1 MVITPFLTGDG
12 GPPCSCEEVLRGSD
26 LLVEPSPGHPLTAE
40 EWLYGQVQVTQNGPV
55 FLRLLGA
62 RQNDV
67 YYVYCYL
74 TWLGKVVTMRE
85 KNLQC

>member
-1 MVITPFLTGDG
+1 MTGAHLLVEFFG
-12 GPPCSCEEVLRGSD
+12 GD
-26 LLVEPSPGHPLTAE
+26 LLVGWKSPGHPLTTE

-67 YYVYCYL
+67 YSVYCYL
-74 TWLGKVVTMRE
+74 TWLGNVVTMRE